1 MKMTSLAD
9 MREDAKQIFSAGL
22 KAVNPEK
29 AIRKYCRI
37 KNNRLYIG
45 SNKLALDY
53 YNNIFV
59 IGCGKASAAMAL
71 AIEEL
76 LGDRISD
83 GSVNTKYGHL
93 AKLKR
98 IRLVEA
104 GHPVPD
110 QNGIGG
116 TLHIMDLARSSGPKD
131 LVICLL
137 SGGGSAL
144 LPLPAPPLNLMDK
157 QQTINVLIA
166 CGATIHEIN
175 SIRKHTSAIKGGHLA
190 QAVYPATLVSLIIS
204 DVVGDDLDVIASGPC
219 VPDNSTFQDC
229 LKIISKYNIQSDL
242 PDAVVKHISAGA
254 AGDIPDTPKR
264 DNPVFGAGIQLIIGS
279 NYDAIK
285 AAGAEATLRGY
296 PPLILSSLI
305 EGDTDEVSRMH
316 GAIVRE
322 IVKTGNPVAPP
333 ACLLSGGETTVVLR
347 GKGLGGRNQHFA
359 LTLAPEIS
367 GHHAIVGL
375 CAGTDGTDGP
385 TDAAGAIVDNMTISK
400 AEELGL
406 DYRRYLDA
414 NDSYHFFNKT
424 KELLITGPTK
434 TNVMDLRVILIA

>member
-1 MKMTSLAD
+1 
-9 MREDAKQIFSAGL
+9 MREDAKRIFSAGL

-37 KNNRLYIG
+37 KDKRLYIG
-45 SNKLALDY
+45 SNKFDLDS

-59 IGCGKASAAMAL
+59 IGCGKASASMAL
-71 AIEEL
+71 AIENL
-76 LGDRISD
+76 LGDRISG

-93 AKLKR
+93 AELKR

-110 QNGIGG
+110 QNGISG
-116 TLHIMDLARSSGPKD
+116 TLEIMDLAQSSGPKD
-131 LVICLL
+131 LVLCLL

-144 LPLPAPPLNLMDK
+144 LPLPPPTLNLMDK

-190 QAVYPATLVSLIIS
+190 QAVYPAKLVTLIIS

-229 LKIISKYNIQSDL
+229 LNIIDKYNIHSDL

-254 AGDIPDTPKR
+254 AGGIPETPKR
-264 DNPVFGAGIQLIIGS
+264 DNPFFDAGIQLIIGS
-279 NYDAIK
+279 NFDAIK
-285 AAGAEATLRGY
+285 AAGTEARLKGY
-296 PPLILSSLI
+296 TPLILSSLF
-305 EGDTDEVSRMH
+305 EGDTDEISRMH

-333 ACLLSGGETTVVLR
+333 TCLLSGGETTVVLR
-347 GKGLGGRNQHFA
+347 GKGLGGRNQQFA

-385 TDAAGAIVDNMTISK
+385 TDAAGAIIDNTTMTK
-400 AEELGL
+400 AKELGL
-406 DYRRYLDA
+406 DYGQYLNA
-414 NDSYHFFNKT
+414 NDSYHFFNNT
-424 KELLITGPTK
+424 KELLITGPTN

>member
-1 MKMTSLAD
+1 MTSLAG
-9 MREDAKQIFSAGL
+9 MREDAKRIFSAGL

-29 AIRKYCRI
+29 AIREYCRI

-45 SNKLALDY
+45 FNELNLDS

-59 IGCGKASAAMAL
+59 IGCGKASASMAL
-71 AIEEL
+71 AIEKL

-93 AKLKR
+93 AELKR

-110 QNGIGG
+110 QNGVGG
-116 TLHIMDLARSSGPKD
+116 TLHIMDMVQSSGPKD
-131 LVICLL
+131 LVVCLL

-190 QAVYPATLVSLIIS
+190 RAVFPATLVTLIIS

-229 LKIISKYNIQSDL
+229 LNIITKYDIQSDL

-254 AGDIPDTPKR
+254 AGDIPETPKR
-264 DNPVFGAGIQLIIGS
+264 DNPVFDTGIQLIIGS

-296 PPLILSSLI
+296 TPLILSSLF

-333 ACLLSGGETTVVLR
+333 TCLLSGGETTVVLH
-347 GKGLGGRNQHFA
+347 GNGLGGRNQQFA

-367 GHHAIVGL
+367 GLHDIVGL

-385 TDAAGAIVDNMTISK
+385 TDAAGAIVDNTTMTK

-406 DYRRYLDA
+406 DYGQYLDA

-424 KELLITGPTK
+424 NELFITGPTK